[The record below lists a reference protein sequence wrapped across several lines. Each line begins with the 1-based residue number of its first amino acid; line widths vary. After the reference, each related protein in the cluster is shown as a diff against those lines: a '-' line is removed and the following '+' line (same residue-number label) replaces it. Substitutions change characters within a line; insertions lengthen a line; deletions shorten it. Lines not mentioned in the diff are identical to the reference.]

1 MVDPSR
7 VKKLLESNKSKAKE
21 VYNFPKPATRPA
33 QNIDKG
39 YVNPRPAQNVN
50 PKSKNILDR
59 FPKEKQKVK
68 DQKLSQ
74 QSQRED
80 KRRKALKTKTK
91 PLDKDFFK
99 KQLSKEQ
106 KEIKRREAA
115 NKKAKYSGKSV
126 AIPKVGG
133 QFNKP
138 FGGVERGKRRVRRRG
153 MFDI

>member
-7 VKKLLESNKSKAKE
+7 VKKLLESNNSKARE

-39 YVNPRPAQNVN
+39 YTNPKPAQNVN
-50 PKSKNILDR
+50 PKSKNILDK
-59 FPKEKQKVK
+59 FPEEKQKIK

-91 PLDKDFFK
+91 SVDQVKLTKA
-99 KQLSKEQ
+99 Q
-106 KEIKRREAA
+106 KEEKRR
-115 NKKAKYSGKSV
+115 KAVKKYSGKNV

>member
-7 VKKLLESNKSKAKE
+7 VKKLLESSKPPV
-21 VYNFPKPATRPA
+21 VYNYPKPATRPA

-39 YVNPRPAQNVN
+39 YTNPRPAQNVN
-50 PKSKNILDR
+50 PKSKNILDK
-59 FPKEKQKVK
+59 FPEEKQKIK

-91 PLDKDFFK
+91 SVDQVKLTKA
-99 KQLSKEQ
+99 QIE
-106 KEIKRREAA
+106 EKRR
-115 NKKAKYSGKSV
+115 KTVKKYSGKNV
-126 AIPKVGG
+126 TIPKVGG

>member
-7 VKKLLESNKSKAKE
+7 VKKLLESSKPPV
-21 VYNFPKPATRPA
+21 VYNYPKPRPA

-39 YVNPRPAQNVN
+39 YNFN
-50 PKSKNILDR
+50 PKTKNILDK
-59 FPKEKQKVK
+59 FPEEKQKIK

-91 PLDKDFFK
+91 SVDQVKLTKA
-99 KQLSKEQ
+99 Q
-106 KEIKRREAA
+106 KEEKRR
-115 NKKAKYSGKSV
+115 KAVKKYSGKNV

-138 FGGVERGKRRVRRRG
+138 FGGVARGKRRVRRRG